1 MKVDMI
7 LVFAIVVGLVAVP
20 YALLILLGSGDTK
33 KIASF
38 IKGEASKSNLKIDHQ
53 EKWSSRQIAL
63 DTTSNVVLFGQI
75 LNKKLHVEKID
86 LATISRVLIQE
97 HKETKRIDGKVNTT
111 LEKLSL
117 EFFSKESNTPVI
129 LNFYD
134 SEIDASQNYEMNRIT
149 NWKELIE
156 NQLNTN
162 VKQAKAA

>member
-1 MKVDMI
+1 MKIDMI

-20 YALLILLGSGDTK
+20 YALFIIFGSGNTK
-33 KIASF
+33 KIDSH
-38 IKGEASKSNLKIDHQ
+38 IKAEAKKNNFKIDKQ
-53 EKWSSRQIAL
+53 EKWASRQIAVDSSSNQLFFAQQIDKQFIFEQL
-63 DTTSNVVLFGQI
+63 DLT
-75 LNKKLHVEKID
+75 K
-86 LATISRVLIQE
+86 ISRVFIQE
-97 HKETKRIDGKVNTT
+97 HKETKRIDGKVHTS

-117 EFFSKESNTPVI
+117 ELFSKESNTPVI

-156 NQLNTN
+156 NQLNTT